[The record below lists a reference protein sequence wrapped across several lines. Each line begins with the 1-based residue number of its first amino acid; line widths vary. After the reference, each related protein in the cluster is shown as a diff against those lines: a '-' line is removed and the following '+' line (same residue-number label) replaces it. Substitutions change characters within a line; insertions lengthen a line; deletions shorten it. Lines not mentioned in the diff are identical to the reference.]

1 MTFENID
8 FSEAD
13 GIAEITLN
21 RPEKKNALT
30 AQMFADLRTCF
41 DRFAEGPSRVAIL
54 KSVSDDVFCAGA
66 DLTNP
71 PEHFW
76 QGVPELGFRCD
87 KPIIAAISGKV
98 IGAGVVLTQM
108 CDLVV
113 MSEGASLI
121 YPEARVGVAK
131 GAVSILSKRMPLRLA
146 LEMMMTGDPLS
157 AERAYQVGLANKLV
171 PAGQHVEAAR
181 AMAVTIAANAPLV
194 VEMLKRL
201 TLDTIGDAPM
211 QVQYDLMTR
220 VDRVMNSE
228 DAANALAAFRAKRKP
243 EFHGR

>member
-1 MTFENID
+1 MPFDNID
-8 FSEAD
+8 YAEFD
-13 GIAEITLN
+13 GIAEITLR

-30 AQMFADLRTCF
+30 AQMFADLRRCF
-41 DRFAEGPSRVAIL
+41 DAFAAGPARVAIL

-66 DLTNP
+66 DLTDP

-113 MSEGASLI
+113 MAEGASLI

-131 GAVSILSKRMPLRLA
+131 GAVSILARRMPLRLA

-157 AERAYQVGLANKLV
+157 AERAYAVGLVNRLV

-181 AMAVTIAANAPLV
+181 TLAHTIAANAPLV
-194 VEMLKRL
+194 IEMLKRL
-201 TLDTIGDAPM
+201 SLDAIGDAPM

-220 VDRVMNSE
+220 VNHVLDSE
-228 DAANALAAFRAKRKP
+228 DAANALAAFRARQKP
-243 EFHGR
+243 VFHGR

>member
-1 MTFENID
+1 MSFENID
-8 FSEAD
+8 YAESD
-13 GIAEITLN
+13 GIAEITLR

-30 AQMFADLRTCF
+30 EAMFRDLRTCF
-41 DRFAEGPSRVAIL
+41 DRFAAGPARVAIL
-54 KSVSDDVFCAGA
+54 KSISDDVFCAGA
-66 DLTNP
+66 DLTDP
-71 PEHFW
+71 PQYFW
-76 QGVPELGFRCD
+76 QAVPELGFRCD